1 MRAAA
6 LLAAAVLAAGAVQ
19 ARPAAVP
26 SDREVAASACA
37 GVPGGRVWRRTE
49 LFFGRSGADGPIAD
63 AAFAAFVDRVVTP
76 RFPDG
81 LTLLDGRGQYR
92 ESPEAPI
99 GREAATVLVLLHPGG
114 REAGARIEAIREAY
128 KSEFRQRS
136 VLRVD
141 RAACVS
147 F

>member
-1 MRAAA
+1 MKAAA
-6 LLAAAVLAAGAVQ
+6 LLAATLLAAGTVQ

-26 SDREVAASACA
+26 SDRQVAASACA

-49 LFFGRSGADGPIAD
+49 LYFGRSGPGGPVD
-63 AAFAAFVDRVVTP
+63 DTAFAVFVDRVVTP

-99 GREAATVLVLLHPGG
+99 GREASTVLVLLHPGG
-114 REAGARIEAIREAY
+114 REAGARIEAIRAAY
-128 KSEFRQRS
+128 KAEFRQRS

-147 F
+147 L